1 MNKYFPKY
9 GWAACNACIIL
20 MYYVGIILFW
30 QVLSQSLYPIL
41 IFAIGSEQSIQ
52 MTADWSQFSLSYT
65 CLIIFMIVIV
75 MTAPRDTMYIKRV
88 NAFGVVF
95 VSIFVL
101 FVTINGFMQM
111 RTTKYVY
118 SEQAYQEA
126 ISDPTISYT
135 AYIPLIGPKFM
146 PLIGI
151 LGGGF
156 YLHNMSLSFVQ
167 NAEKPEHNTRNIFI
181 GFVLVFLT
189 YTLIGVTGVYGFT
202 GSAFEKYNPSVNL
215 IKENCLNMMSS
226 DSYVAT
232 FIRACIICQLLS
244 VYTLLFGLLR
254 S

>member
-1 MNKYFPKY
+1 M
-9 GWAACNACIIL
+9 ACFIL
-20 MYYVGIILFW
+20 MFYVGIILFW
-30 QVLSQSLYPIL
+30 QVLSQSLYPIVL
-41 IFAIGSEQSIQ
+41 FAMGSDQSIE
-52 MTADWSQFSLSYT
+52 MKTDWSQFSLSYT
-65 CLIIFMIVIV
+65 CLIVLMIVLV

-88 NAFGVVF
+88 NALGVLF

-101 FVTINGFMQM
+101 FVTINCFIQM

-118 SEQAYQEA
+118 TEKAYAETLN
-126 ISDPTISYT
+126 DPSISYT
-135 AYIPLIGPKFM
+135 AYIPLAGPKFM
-146 PLIGI
+146 PLVGI

-167 NAEKPEHNTRNIFI
+167 IAEKPEHNTRNIFI

-202 GSAFEKYNPSVNL
+202 GSAFAEFNPSVSL

-232 FIRACIICQLLS
+232 FIRTCIICQLLS

-254 S
+254 SQILLFYAGVT